1 MNKDSKIE
9 YKVKFGEGS
18 DDQQTPLSIIRKKIG
33 KDLFIV
39 ESCNKYQGWTPRP
52 HLISCWIGASDGDWY
67 SAPEGED
74 MPIEFIE
81 KWINKWEKY
90 WTN

>member
-1 MNKDSKIE
+1 MNIV
-9 YKVKFGEGS
+9 YKVRFSSEPSKNK
-18 DDQQTPLSIIRKKIG
+18 TPLSIVRKMEG
-33 KDLFIV
+33 EDTFVV
-39 ESCNKYQGWTPRP
+39 ESCNKYRGWTSSPDS
-52 HLISCWIGASDGDWY
+52 ISCWIGSSDGDWH
-67 SAPEGED
+67 STPDSKD